1 MNKLILGAT
10 LTLGL
15 LLGANTASMAGP
27 GDGLDR
33 DASATGNSNQAAMH
47 RNARGSRMMSR
58 RMGGMRM
65 MRRHHRRH
73 HR

>member
-15 LLGANTASMAGP
+15 LLSANTASMAGP

-33 DASATGNSNQAAMH
+33 NASATGNSNQAAMH
-47 RNARGSRMMSR
+47 RNARRGSMMSR

-65 MRRHHRRH
+65 MRRHQRRH
-73 HR
+73 YR

>member
-1 MNKLILGAT
+1 MNKLIFRAT

-27 GDGLDR
+27 SDGLDR
-33 DASATGNSNQAAMH
+33 NASATGNSNQAVMH
-47 RNARGSRMMSR
+47 RNARADSMMSR

-65 MRRHHRRH
+65 RRRHHRRH
-73 HR
+73 YR

>member
-1 MNKLILGAT
+1 MHKLIIGAT

-33 DASATGNSNQAAMH
+33 NASATGNSNQAAMH
-47 RNARGSRMMSR
+47 RNARAGSMMSR
-58 RMGGMRM
+58 RGGMRM

>member
-15 LLGANTASMAGP
+15 LVSANTGSIAAP
-27 GDGLDR
+27 GDGLDPN
-33 DASATGNSNQAAMH
+33 ASATGNSNQAAMH
-47 RNARGSRMMSR
+47 RNARAGSMMSR
-58 RMGGMRM
+58 RTGGMRM

>member
-27 GDGLDR
+27 GHGLDR
-33 DASATGNSNQAAMH
+33 NASATGNSNQAAMH
-47 RNARGSRMMSR
+47 RNARAGSTMSR
-58 RMGGMRM
+58 RMGKMRM
-65 MRRHHRRH
+65 RRRHHRRH
-73 HR
+73 YR

>member
-15 LLGANTASMAGP
+15 LLGANSAGFAAP

-33 DASATGNSNQAAMH
+33 NAGATGNSNMGGMH
-47 RNARGSRMMSR
+47 GMARRGSMTSR
-58 RMGGMRM
+58 RMSGTH
-65 MRRHHRRH
+65 MRRHRRH

>member
-15 LLGANTASMAGP
+15 LLGATGMSLAAP

-33 DASATGNSNQAAMH
+33 NAGATGNSNMGGMH
-47 RNARGSRMMSR
+47 RNAGGGMKGR
-58 RMGGMRM
+58 RMGGMH

-73 HR
+73 R